1 MDNQSIWGRIVQEKY
16 LKHKHFMDI
25 ECLCGDSGLWKAIVK
40 TRSLLSEGLCR
51 KIGDG
56 KRTSIWI
63 DPWVPQLTKCPTP
76 MLDATHGV
84 PWVSQFIDENF
95 RWKVDM
101 VREWFDR
108 EDAKE
113 ILNIPLPHEDTQD
126 GEWRLLST
134 YYGNALLLKPY
145 GLTLGWELE
154 WTELMLGNGNNER
167 NGIVHGRDR
176 SNVKELILNLNR
188 RISEHRLV
196 AIGDVVEVCVWTPSL
211 VSWLCYNCDVAMS
224 EDGSVIATLVRDE
237 NGSIFTGKAENK
249 LVTDPK
255 IAEAHAVCLA
265 ADLSVER
272 KMGKVIFQSDNLR
285 VVNAF
290 SAEFEGAADFNL
302 VNLRRR
308 FLSICSA
315 LNEWKIV
322 HVPRMGN
329 FMAHNIAKWACT
341 TGVVGNTHLAS
352 LDRNVLNDYVE
363 WRKHAG

>member
-1 MDNQSIWGRIVQEKY
+1 MQRVNSLKSKLLSIAGRACLIQSVGSSIATYVAASDVIPKSIARKVDKELRDFWWEDTNKKRTIRTISWNSLCHPKLRGCLVFRKVETINQAFLMKFGWKALMDNQSIWGRIVQEKY

-51 KIGDG
+51 RIG
-56 KRTSIWI
+56 
-63 DPWVPQLTKCPTP
+63 
-76 MLDATHGV
+76 
-84 PWVSQFIDENF
+84 
-95 RWKVDM
+95 
-101 VREWFDR
+101 
-108 EDAKE
+108 
-113 ILNIPLPHEDTQD
+113 
-126 GEWRLLST
+126 
-134 YYGNALLLKPY
+134 
-145 GLTLGWELE
+145 
-154 WTELMLGNGNNER
+154 NER

-176 SNVKELILNLNR
+176 SNLKELILNLNR

-196 AIGDVVEVCVWTPSL
+196 ATGDVVEVCVWTPSL

-224 EDGSVIATLVRDE
+224 EDGSVVATVVRDE
-237 NGSIFTGKAENK
+237 NGSILTGKAENK